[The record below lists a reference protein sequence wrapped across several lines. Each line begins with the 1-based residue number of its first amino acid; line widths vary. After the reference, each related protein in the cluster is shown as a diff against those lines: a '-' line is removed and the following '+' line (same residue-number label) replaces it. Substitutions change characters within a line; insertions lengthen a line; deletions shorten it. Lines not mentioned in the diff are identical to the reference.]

1 MPRRWIIAVDQT
13 RRQDGAS
20 LPQHNIFQTL
30 GVGGFKSGV
39 WCLLQ
44 RQTIRTSP
52 GSSSSTLSVHQATA
66 RCRPASVTGSG
77 LVDRVP
83 IVKAYRLIDERNRA
97 PPPPRGGCDGDLRF
111 HPRRRGWSPPLD
123 GGPVSKSRQ
132 FLGVKWFNKC
142 NAENP
147 VVCKQKGTHGTK
159 R

>member
-97 PPPPRGGCDGDLRF
+97 PPPPGGDAMGTCAFTPAAGVGLPLWMGDPF
-111 HPRRRGWSPPLD
+111 QSQDSFW
-123 GGPVSKSRQ
+123 V
-132 FLGVKWFNKC
+132 
-142 NAENP
+142 
-147 VVCKQKGTHGTK
+147 
-159 R
+159 